1 MVIDVKSEALK
12 VVKNIIVDDTV
23 QSGRQVIISTTLPP
37 LLGAFAKWRKA
48 TISFVISICSHGIC
62 LPGGQIFI
70 KFDIWGIFF
79 ENPSRKFKFH
89 LSWAGIA

>member
-48 TISFVISICSHGIC
+48 TVSFVISICSHGIC
-62 LPGGQIFI
+62 LPGGRFSLNLIFGG
-70 KFDIWGIFF
+70 FFF
-79 ENPSRKFKFH
+79 ENPSRKFKFY